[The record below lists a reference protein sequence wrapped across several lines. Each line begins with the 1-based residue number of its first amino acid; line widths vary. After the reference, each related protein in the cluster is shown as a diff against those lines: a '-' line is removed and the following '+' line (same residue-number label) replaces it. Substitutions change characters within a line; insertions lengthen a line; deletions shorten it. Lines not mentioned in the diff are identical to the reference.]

1 MSALIKKGS
10 VRGMAQPFLEHFAS
24 LGLSANEALR
34 RLREMGLGYRRTDF
48 LDDYRKYLGKEK
60 AKDVAKYIRKDRYP
74 TEAVMFPSVIR
85 QKDKYQS
92 LISYTYKDLQ
102 TGEIRHRNFY
112 IGHDTPLTVGT
123 IESIAGDLIT
133 SFADEYEAQPISWG
147 YRGTRVRVE

>member
-1 MSALIKKGS
+1 MARGIKKGS

-60 AKDVAKYIRKDRYP
+60 AKD
-74 TEAVMFPSVIR
+74 AVMFPSVIR

-123 IESIAGDLIT
+123 IESIAGDLIS
-133 SFADEYEAQPISWG
+133 SFADEYEAQPVSWG
-147 YRGTRVRVE
+147 YRGTRVRIE